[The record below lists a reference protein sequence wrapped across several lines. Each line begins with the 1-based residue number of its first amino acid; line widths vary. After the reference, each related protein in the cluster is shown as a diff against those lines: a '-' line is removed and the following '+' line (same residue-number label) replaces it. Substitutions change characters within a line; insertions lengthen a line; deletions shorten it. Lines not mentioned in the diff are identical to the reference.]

1 MFQRLQERW
10 GVNTREF
17 WIIFIAFGL
26 TGTTTAFL
34 TRFITA
40 WLGMDETSFWLWK
53 VLLRV
58 GMLVLG
64 YQFILLGYG
73 ALLGQWAFF
82 WKYEKKLLTKLGILR
97 KESGVGS
104 LESGKR
110 SRESGVGSLESG
122 VASKGKLYI
131 EEGVV
136 QALKVKSEKLDGN
149 LEMALELHDE
159 SQPQTTNPKPQT
171 HLALFASG
179 TGSNAEK
186 IIEHLRNNSFI
197 SVALIVCN
205 NPKAGV
211 LTIAATNGIPALIIE
226 KERFFRGDG
235 YLPELASYQID
246 FIVLAGFL
254 WKIPDELIVA
264 FPKKII
270 NIHPAL
276 LPKFGGKGM
285 YGMKVHQSVIAA
297 GEKESGISIH
307 YVNEQFDEGE
317 IIMQAACDVADN
329 ETPETLANK
338 IHLLEHVHFPLQIEK
353 WIMHNK

>member
-1 MFQRLQERW
+1 MFQRLQNKW
-10 GVNTREF
+10 GVNTRQF

-34 TRFITA
+34 TRFITY
-40 WLGMDETSFWLWK
+40 WLGMDETSFWLWR

-82 WKYEKKLLTKLGILR
+82 WKYEKKLLTKLGILT
-97 KESGVGS
+97 KESGVV
-104 LESGKR
+104 K
-110 SRESGVGSLESG
+110 
-122 VASKGKLYI
+122 KGRLFI
-131 EEGVV
+131 EEGV
-136 QALKVKSEKLDGN
+136 AEELKVKREKLAGN
-149 LEMALELHDE
+149 IELAVENHDE
-159 SQPQTTNPKPQT
+159 LQPQTTYHKPQT
-171 HLALFASG
+171 HLAIFASG
-179 TGSNAEK
+179 AGSNAEK
-186 IIEHLRNNSFI
+186 IIEHLSDNSFI
-197 SVALIVCN
+197 SVDLIVCN

-226 KERFFRGDG
+226 KERFFKGDG

-254 WKIPDELIVA
+254 WKIPDELIIT

-285 YGMKVHQSVIAA
+285 YGMKVHQSVIVA
-297 GEKESGISIH
+297 GEKESGITIH
-307 YVNEQFDEGE
+307 YVNEHFDEGE
-317 IIMQAACDVADN
+317 IVMQATCAIAVN
-329 ETPETLANK
+329 ETPESLANK
-338 IHLLEHVHFPLQIEK
+338 IHLLEYAHFPLEIEK
-353 WIMHNK
+353 LIMHNK